1 MSAKR
6 RQGAEYL
13 AWSAVHGLAVL
24 LIEGTLRSIAARE
37 VADIG
42 GQLLDMVD
50 QGLSRRAD

>member
-1 MSAKR
+1 
-6 RQGAEYL
+6 
-13 AWSAVHGLAVL
+13 LAVL
-24 LIEGTLRSIAARE
+24 LIEGPLRSIAARE